1 MSTTSMNSDGALTG
15 VRSPKRI
22 LLSVVVAL
30 SRGKISE
37 AVGAFSDQ
45 FTFTDNALGLAFK
58 DKTRLTE
65 FFQKSRGLFPDTEV
79 VVTSTFESGD
89 HVIAEWKLTAMK
101 VVPYLGLRT
110 TSFRR
115 PFSLPGVSVVEIKH
129 TRIVN
134 WSDYYD
140 LPTSRR
146 MGLGA
151 FFEEWIE
158 L

>member
-1 MSTTSMNSDGALTG
+1 MSTMSINSGAALTG
-15 VRSPKRI
+15 VRSHKRI
-22 LLSVVVAL
+22 LLSTVAAI
-30 SRGKISE
+30 SGGKISE
-37 AVGAFSDQ
+37 AVAAFNDQ
-45 FTFTDNALGLAFK
+45 FTFTDNALGLAFS

-65 FFQKSRGLFPDTEV
+65 FFQKSRQLFPDTKL

-89 HVIAEWKLTAMK
+89 HVIAEWKLTAME
-101 VVPYLGLRT
+101 VVPYLALRT

-129 TRIVN
+129 ARIVN
-134 WSDYYD
+134 GSDYCD

-151 FFEEWIE
+151 FFEEWID

>member
-1 MSTTSMNSDGALTG
+1 MSTTSINSDAALTG
-15 VRSPKRI
+15 VRSHKRI
-22 LLSVVVAL
+22 LLSVVAAL
-30 SRGKISE
+30 TGGKISE
-37 AVGAFSDQ
+37 AVAAFNDQ
-45 FTFTDNALGLAFK
+45 FTFTDNALGLAFS
-58 DKTRLTE
+58 DKTRLAE
-65 FFQKSRGLFPDTEV
+65 FFQESRELFPDTKL
-79 VVTSTFESGD
+79 VVTSTFESED
-89 HVIAEWKLTAMK
+89 HVIAEWKLTATE

-129 TRIVN
+129 ARIVN

-140 LPTSRR
+140 PPTSRR

-151 FFEEWIE
+151 FFEEWID